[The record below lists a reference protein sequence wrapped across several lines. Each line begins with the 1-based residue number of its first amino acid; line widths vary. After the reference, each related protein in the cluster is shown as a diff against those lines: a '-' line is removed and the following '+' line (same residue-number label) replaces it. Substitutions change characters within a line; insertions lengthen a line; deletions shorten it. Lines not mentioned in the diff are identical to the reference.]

1 MRDDPSN
8 RAFVLAGGGTG
19 GHIFPNLAIAEQIES
34 VLGRRP
40 RCVFAVSARPLD
52 ARILGDESR
61 EFEVIPAEPFA
72 LRPRAFLTFLNSW
85 GTSVRAARALLRA
98 LKREHGRVDVVAT
111 GGFVSA
117 PVAQAARVE
126 RVPTTLVNLDATPGR
141 ANRWIARH
149 AARVFTAAEAPGAG
163 WPSIRPLVRAAALA
177 PGDARSCRTKLGL
190 DPDRPVLLVTG
201 ASQGAGTINKLLV
214 ALVERHAPD
223 FAARGWQ
230 VIHQTG
236 PSTGA
241 KDMDDSRAAM
251 KSAGIPAVVEPFFRE
266 MGVAW
271 GAADLAISRSG
282 AGSVAEAWAN
292 ATPSVFLPYPHH
304 KDQHQRANAA
314 ALVRCGACA
323 VEDDLIDAEK
333 NLGRAG
339 VTVRALMSDDAK
351 RRAMRAALRSL
362 GPADGARTVAMAL
375 LGGPELA
382 GVASH

>member
-1 MRDDPSN
+1 MSSNTPN

-34 VLGRRP
+34 LLGHRP
-40 RCVFAVSARPLD
+40 RCVFAVSRRPLD
-52 ARILGDESR
+52 AQILKDESR
-61 EFEVIPAEPFA
+61 EFEAIPAEPLA
-72 LRPRAFLTFLNSW
+72 LRPRGLLKFLNSW
-85 GTSVRAARALLRA
+85 GRSVRAARALIQK

-126 RVPTTLVNLDATPGR
+126 RVPVTLVNLDATPGR

-149 AARVFTAAEAPGAG
+149 AARVFTAAETPSVN
-163 WPSIRPLVRAAALA
+163 WPVIRPIVRAAALA
-177 PGDARSCRTKLGL
+177 PGDARMCRKKLGL

-201 ASQGAGTINKLLV
+201 ASQGAGSINKLLV
-214 ALVERHAPD
+214 AMIEKHAAD
-223 FAARGWQ
+223 FASRGWQ

-236 PSTGA
+236 PRTGA

-292 ATPSVFLPYPHH
+292 ATPSVFLPYPYH

-314 ALVRCGACA
+314 ALVRAGAC
-323 VEDDLIDAEK
+323 VIEDDLVDAEQ
-333 NLGRAG
+333 NLGHAG
-339 VTVRALMSDDAK
+339 AAVLSLMRDDAK
-351 RRAMRAALRSL
+351 RDAMKSALKSL
-362 GPADGARTVAMAL
+362 GPADGARAVATAL
-375 LGGPELA
+375 LD
-382 GVASH
+382 VR

>member
-1 MRDDPSN
+1 MTADQSN

-19 GHIFPNLAIAEQIES
+19 GHIFPNLAIAEQLELLI
-34 VLGRRP
+34 GRRP

-52 ARILGDESR
+52 AQILKDESR
-61 EFEVIPAEPFA
+61 EFEVIPAEPFV
-72 LRPRAFLTFLNSW
+72 LRPRGFLKFLNSW
-85 GTSVRAARALLRA
+85 GRSVRAARELLQK

-126 RVPTTLVNLDATPGR
+126 RMPVTLVNLDAAPGR

-149 AARVFTAAEAPGAG
+149 AARVFTAAEASSVG
-163 WPSIRPLVRAAALA
+163 WPVIRPLVRAAAMA
-177 PGDARSCRTKLGL
+177 PGDARACRKKLGL
-190 DPDRPVLLVTG
+190 DPDRPVLFVTG

-214 ALVERHAPD
+214 ALVEKHASD
-223 FAARGWQ
+223 FVSRGWQ

-236 PSTGA
+236 PRTDA
-241 KDMDDSRAAM
+241 KDIENSRGAL
-251 KSAGIPAVVEPFFRE
+251 KSAGISAIVEAFFRE

-292 ATPSVFLPYPHH
+292 ATPSVFLPYPYH

-314 ALVRCGACA
+314 ILVRAGACV
-323 VEDDLIDAEK
+323 VEDDLIDPEK
-333 NLGRAG
+333 NAGRAG
-339 VTVRALMSDDAK
+339 ATLLELMRDDAK
-351 RRAMRAALRSL
+351 REAMRAALKSL
-362 GPADGARTVAMAL
+362 GPADGANTVARAL
-375 LGGPELA
+375 VGER
-382 GVASH
+382 